1 MSWWTRLARHHR
13 AENPSFG
20 LAEEASFCYLS
31 ALCFLFRAKERE
43 TQENQALPDSV
54 LGLHGTIATSK
65 QCLIFV
71 DIPGNNS
78 TIIIMKVRSKRS
90 KILFR
95 GRTHLSAQQNL
106 KSSSNVKT
114 LESSNSKR
122 MTSVKHTKSTHLDDP
137 AEFITSDS
145 LEQPILQIDKPAS
158 SSGSD
163 DFPLPE
169 LFASLPPIRDSLVTG
184 TSRSQD
190 ETAAQ
195 CLPFHTGASRSIF
208 DLTSYGIPRLN
219 RESHVDFLTDI
230 IQTARHVAFDP
241 LRPWVIYWSLTG
253 LGVLG
258 EDLAQWRDRVVETCT
273 PMQNPSGGFGGGH
286 GQTSHAASSYA
297 AVLSLAM
304 VGGNE
309 ALELIDRRAL

>member
-1 MSWWTRLARHHR
+1 
-13 AENPSFG
+13 
-20 LAEEASFCYLS
+20 
-31 ALCFLFRAKERE
+31 
-43 TQENQALPDSV
+43 
-54 LGLHGTIATSK
+54 
-65 QCLIFV
+65 
-71 DIPGNNS
+71 
-78 TIIIMKVRSKRS
+78 MKVRSKRS

-95 GRTHLSAQQNL
+95 GRKYLSAQQNF
-106 KSSSNVKT
+106 KSSSNVKA
-114 LESSNSKR
+114 LEGSKSKR
-122 MTSVKHTKSTHLDDP
+122 MTSVKHTVPTDLEDP
-137 AEFITSDS
+137 VELITSDS
-145 LEQPILQIDKPAS
+145 LGQSTLQIGKTAS
-158 SSGSD
+158 SSRSD
-163 DFPLPE
+163 DFPVPK
-169 LFASLPPIRDSLVTG
+169 LFASLPPIRDPLVTG

-208 DLTSYGIPRLN
+208 DLTSHGIPRLN
-219 RESHVDFLTDI
+219 RENHVEFLSDI

-253 LGVLG
+253 LAVLG

-309 ALELIDRRAL
+309 ALDLIDRRAL

>member
-1 MSWWTRLARHHR
+1 
-13 AENPSFG
+13 
-20 LAEEASFCYLS
+20 
-31 ALCFLFRAKERE
+31 
-43 TQENQALPDSV
+43 
-54 LGLHGTIATSK
+54 
-65 QCLIFV
+65 
-71 DIPGNNS
+71 
-78 TIIIMKVRSKRS
+78 MKVRSKRS

-95 GRTHLSAQQNL
+95 GRQCLSAQQNL
-106 KSSSNVKT
+106 KSSSNVKA
-114 LESSNSKR
+114 LESSKSMR
-122 MTSVKHTKSTHLDDP
+122 MTSAKPRITTVLEDP
-137 AEFITSDS
+137 VDWMTSDS
-145 LEQPILQIDKPAS
+145 LEQPTLQIDKTAS

-163 DFPLPE
+163 DSPVPK
-169 LFASLPPIRDSLVTG
+169 LFASLPPIKDPLVTG

-195 CLPFHTGASRSIF
+195 CLPFHTAANRTIF
-208 DLTSYGIPRLN
+208 DLTSHGIPRLD
-219 RESHVDFLTDI
+219 RENHVEFLSDI
-230 IQTARHVAFDP
+230 IQNARHVAFDP

-309 ALELIDRRAL
+309 ALDLIDRRAL